1 VGIKNRQM
9 EDKRDNEMDD
19 NMRKI
24 IENQYKNLFP
34 INKCI
39 LGYIIGML
47 IMMIILVMTNT
58 AVDGVIKF
66 FV

>member
-1 VGIKNRQM
+1 M